1 MTRARRSIWIPSLFV
16 GMAIAIAVA
25 TSAGVLLYDSQ
36 GLLRELRGA
45 MNLRQGESVLAVLHA
60 DSQGLLRAAAVLLG
74 VSAVSLAAG
83 LWMGVADQDEEA
95 VPSAARGWVGFL
107 VALLM
112 GAGFTAL
119 WEAMDGFEGAAAAQ
133 GLGLAMTAALP
144 AYFAGGVWGRLG
156 GFAGAQGTGVRR
168 QVVVGGLM
176 GAGAGGSL
184 ALTLV
189 GRPVLAVTAFL
200 GATVLASAGARC
212 QGWIFDRVPRRR
224 LVLREPGRPELRFDV
239 WRTEVPEMVVRVL
252 LDAGRDR
259 AVDPPPEGD
268 WRRGVA
274 STLDAGAPVLFVGA
288 GSWFPIDDHREWR
301 VHEPD
306 PGVLALAAKG
316 FGWDEGSLAGSP
328 VPEAPGYTVVAD
340 WGALGDSLPA
350 RELLATLAEAGVE
363 RVWIRGPRERLPAT
377 LLGSGLKAGFG
388 VSRYLAVVAGAA
400 GPPRV
405 APRGDEVCCFQRSPE
420 PLGPVSGM
428 KELPVDSESA
438 GGGDG

>member
-1 MTRARRSIWIPSLFV
+1 MTRARRAIWIPSLFV
-16 GMAIAIAVA
+16 GMAVAVAVA
-25 TSAGVLLYDSQ
+25 TSAGVLLY
-36 GLLRELRGA
+36 
-45 MNLRQGESVLAVLHA
+45 

-74 VSAVSLAAG
+74 VSAVSLATG
-83 LWMGVADQDEEA
+83 LWMGVADQDEED

-119 WEAMDGFEGAAAAQ
+119 WEAMDGFEGTAAAQ
-133 GLGLAMTAALP
+133 GLGLAFTAALP
-144 AYFAGGVWGRLG
+144 AYFSGGVWSRLG
-156 GFAGAQGTGVRR
+156 SFAGSLGTGVRG
-168 QVVVGGLM
+168 QVVVGGLLGV
-176 GAGAGGSL
+176 GAGTSL
-184 ALTLV
+184 ALTLL

-274 STLDAGAPVLFVGA
+274 STLEAGAPVLFVGA
-288 GSWFPIDDHREWR
+288 GSWFPMDDHGEWR

-316 FGWDEGSLAGSP
+316 FGWDDGSLAGSP
-328 VPEAPGYTVVAD
+328 LPEAPGYTVVAD

-350 RELLATLAEAGVE
+350 RELLAALAEAGVE
-363 RVWIRGPRERLPAT
+363 RVWIRGRRGRLPGT
-377 LLGSGLKAGFG
+377 VLGSGLSAGF
-388 VSRYLAVVAGAA
+388 SSARYMAVVAGQV
-400 GPPRV
+400 GPPRLE
-405 APRGDEVCCFQRSPE
+405 PRGDEVYCFQRSPE

-428 KELPVDSESA
+428 KVLPVDRKGA